1 MKAKDLKLI
10 LNGMKDDD
18 EIVFELDTE
27 DKETKQLAASLAYEA
42 ICGDL
47 NENPYYLGI
56 SKVTNYIYGEDN
68 PFEFHPVISLK
79 NAYGCD
85 IVEGKLYE
93 DIKKAIEGI
102 IL

>member
-18 EIVFELDTE
+18 EIVFELDVE
-27 DKETKQLAASLAYEA
+27 DKETKQVAASLAYEA
-42 ICGDL
+42 IRGDL
-47 NENPYYLGI
+47 SENPHYLGI
-56 SKVTNYIYGEDN
+56 SKVTNYIYGVDN
-68 PFEFHPVISLK
+68 PFEFHPVISLN
-79 NAYGCD
+79 NAYGCAA
-85 IVEGKLYE
+85 VEGKLYE